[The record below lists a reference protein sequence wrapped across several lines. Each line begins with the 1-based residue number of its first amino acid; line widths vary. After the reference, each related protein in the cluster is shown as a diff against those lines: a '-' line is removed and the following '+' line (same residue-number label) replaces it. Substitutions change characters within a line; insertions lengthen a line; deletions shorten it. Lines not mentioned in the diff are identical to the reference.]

1 MFNRRHLRVKI
12 MQVLYAYFQSG
23 NTDFKKGEKELLV
36 SIDKVY
42 DLYLYY
48 LSVIPEITRAAKK
61 ILDEARLKKL
71 PTKEDLQPNE
81 KLLNN
86 KVIQIIENSP
96 SLQSA
101 CKTSKINWNDQ
112 SDLTKKLYQ
121 TIKSSEEFEKYMM
134 NSVNSFA
141 EDKEFVMNIFKKIIT
156 DFEPLSFF
164 FEEDSIYWAD
174 DFELADAMVQKT
186 IKQIT
191 EKDESITLLPLFK
204 DEEDDKQFAI
214 ELFKQTIFY
223 ENDFDPIIAEK
234 TKNWE
239 FDRIAM
245 MDVLLMK
252 MALAE
257 VLSFPTIPVKV
268 TLNEYIEISKSYS
281 TPKSKQFIN
290 GILDKIIADY
300 KKENKIKKTG
310 RGLLE

>member
-1 MFNRRHLRVKI
+1 

-23 NTDFKKGEKELLV
+23 NTDFKKGEKELLT

-48 LSVIPEITRAAKK
+48 LSVIPEIAFAAKK
-61 ILDEARLKKL
+61 IIDEARLKKL
-71 PTKEDLQPNE
+71 PTKEDLKPNE
-81 KLLNN
+81 KFINN
-86 KVIQIIENSP
+86 KIIRIIENS
-96 SLQSA
+96 LELKNA
-101 CKTSKINWNDQ
+101 CKQNKINWANQ
-112 SDLTKKLYQ
+112 SDLCKKLYQ
-121 TIKSSEEFEKYMM
+121 TIKASEEFENYLS
-134 NSVNSFA
+134 NDVNNFA
-141 EDKEFVMNIFKKIIT
+141 EDKDFILLMFKKYIT

-164 FEEDSIYWAD
+164 FEENSIYWAD
-174 DFELADAMVQKT
+174 DFELADNMVQKT
-186 IKQIT
+186 IKQISSS
-191 EKDESITLLPLFK
+191 DSSLVLLPLFK
-204 DEEDDKQFAI
+204 DKEDDIQFAV

-223 ENDFDPIIAEK
+223 DHDFDLIIAEK

-252 MALAE
+252 MALSE

-268 TLNEYIEISKSYS
+268 TLNEYIEISKTYS

-290 GILDKIIADY
+290 GILDKIISDFKSE
-300 KKENKIKKTG
+300 KKINKTG

>member
-23 NTDFKKGEKELLV
+23 NTDFKKGEKELLT

-61 ILDEARLKKL
+61 IVDEARLKKL
-71 PTKEDLQPNE
+71 PTKEDLKPNE
-81 KLLNN
+81 KFLNN
-86 KVIQIIENSP
+86 QVIRIIENSP
-96 SLQSA
+96 ELKNA
-101 CKTSKINWNDQ
+101 CKHNKINWNDQ

-121 TIKSSEEFEKYMM
+121 TIKASEEFEKYMS
-134 NSVNSFA
+134 NDANTFA
-141 EDKEFVMNIFKKIIT
+141 EDKEFTLAIFKKYIT

-164 FEEDSIYWAD
+164 FEENSIYWGD
-174 DFELADAMVQKT
+174 DFELADTMVQKT

-191 EKDESITLLPLFK
+191 TAESSIVLLPLFK

-223 ENDFDPIIAEK
+223 DNDFDSIIADK

-252 MALAE
+252 MALSE
-257 VLSFPTIPVKV
+257 VLSFPTIPIKV
-268 TLNEYIEISKSYS
+268 TLNEYIEISKTYS

-290 GILDKIIADY
+290 GILDKIIGDF
-300 KKENKIKKTG
+300 KKENKINKTG

>member
-86 KVIQIIENSP
+86 KVIQMIENSP

-101 CKTSKINWNDQ
+101 CKASKINWNDQ